1 MTVAIMAGPGGPL
14 PPTSIDSAVNRRR
27 SLALRQRATIARPSA
42 SPFREPSATVRE
54 ADRAAGIGDA
64 AAGHVER
71 RGTSPA
77 SSGSRFGWSASPG
90 LTSLILAPLATVS
103 ASRASR
109 PIASPA
115 SVHGTAR
122 RGPRDRATSLD
133 AAALATAPASTA
145 SRASLAAGTAGAA
158 PAALEQHG
166 RSRRAHGPD
175 WADAE
180 GNLGAW
186 NKKLDRA
193 SLRPGTRAGW
203 CG

>member
-1 MTVAIMAGPGGPL
+1 MRGHACHQV
-14 PPTSIDSAVNRRR
+14 
-27 SLALRQRATIARPSA
+27 
-42 SPFREPSATVRE
+42 TVRRYE
-54 ADRAAGIGDA
+54 CLREDRDVLEDDGVAEDGEVVEDDIFAESPA
-64 AAGHVER
+64 AAAER
-71 RGTSPA
+71 VRRFQLIKELLTAPALGTSPPRCRHGGERRQDQA
-77 SSGSRFGWSASPG
+77 RQA
-90 LTSLILAPLATVS
+90 
-103 ASRASR
+103 R
-109 PIASPA
+109 PIAPPP

-122 RGPRDRATSLD
+122 RGPRDRTTSLD

-175 WADAE
+175 RPEFE